1 MGLRLLRGKVI
12 FFDLLI
18 TCLSPRKD
26 HETFWMA
33 EVAFLVRGLCGPK
46 EASLLVPKAHLLNL
60 TSARVRIRILLDVQ
74 SFLLV
79 PRFVLYFALMKT
91 NSFGSP

>member
-1 MGLRLLRGKVI
+1 MAWLPQIVLEAQTDCLAQLQERTSTVGLRLLKGKVI

-33 EVAFLVRGLCGPK
+33 GVAFLVRGLCSPK
-46 EASLLVPKAHLLNL
+46 EASHVFPKAPRKPGLAELGSN
-60 TSARVRIRILLDVQ
+60 SA
-74 SFLLV
+74 
-79 PRFVLYFALMKT
+79 
-91 NSFGSP
+91 

>member
-1 MGLRLLRGKVI
+1 
-12 FFDLLI
+12 
-18 TCLSPRKD
+18 
-26 HETFWMA
+26 MA

-79 PRFVLYFALMKT
+79 LRFVLYFALMKT